1 MKYRQT
7 REILF
12 STLNTPTRD
21 LVMSAQ
27 WPSKFALTHVLN
39 IVDSFT
45 GDRDASDYDCLIVNH
60 EVEIVRDIRMMGI
73 TTPIL
78 NLVSEN
84 SASVRVTALQAGAD
98 DCMGP
103 VFSVSELVARA
114 DALCRRTNGGN
125 LRVQERD
132 SALSVSDKT
141 LEASLGGRRVILTQ
155 TEALILRMFLENQ
168 NRLISSNQLSR
179 HVWGEGLETSNNLIC
194 VHLGNLRR
202 KMNSIDWVN
211 RIRTIRGRGYILA
224 AEAEAD

>member
-27 WPSKFALTHVLN
+27 WPSNFALTHVLN
-39 IVDSFT
+39 IIDSFT

-84 SASVRVTALQAGAD
+84 NASVRVTALQAGAD

-141 LEASLGGRRVILTQ
+141 LEA
-155 TEALILRMFLENQ
+155 LILRLFLENQ

-179 HVWGEGLETSNNLIC
+179 HVWGEGLETSNNLVC

-224 AEAEAD
+224 AEAD